1 MVQTNNKR
9 SKCIYWQFRDSMS
22 HEESQPEADLMF
34 NELITYNFL
43 SWDLQTAAALTAGIV
58 TLGESWLVFDTMLGF
73 VHSGE

>member
-1 MVQTNNKR
+1 
-9 SKCIYWQFRDSMS
+9 MS